1 MYKGGMT
8 VDLAAIKEKPYY
20 FSNRA
25 LKRLIA
31 PMIIEQFLAILVGM
45 SDSIMV
51 ATVGEHAVSGVS
63 LVDNIFILLI
73 YLFAALAT
81 GGAVVMGQ
89 YLGQNKHEKANR
101 AVNQLI
107 LFTALFAICI
117 MIGLYLARNLILHRV
132 FGAIEANVMEASK
145 TYLLI
150 VSASIPFIA
159 LYNAGAAVF
168 RTMGNS
174 KVPMYLSMMMNAINV
189 GGNAILIFGFGMGV
203 AGAATSTLVSRVIS
217 AVAIILLLCS
227 PEHLLHLERPFSF
240 KLDFGMLKKIAYI
253 GIPNGLENGMFQL
266 GKIMV
271 LSMITGFG
279 TAAIAANAVSNI
291 IATFQVLPGMSVGM
305 AVITVCSRCV
315 GAGDYEAARYYTR
328 KILKLVH
335 ILIIVFSVTTLVAL
349 PGIMHL
355 YNLSDDAM
363 TFTKQII
370 WYHGI
375 CCMLIWPEAFTLP
388 NTLRAASD
396 VKFCMILSIIS
407 MWVFRIAFSYIIA
420 VRMGMGVLGVWIA
433 MTIDWAVR
441 AVLFIIRY
449 RGKRWQHK
457 SIA

>member
-1 MYKGGMT
+1 M
-8 VDLAAIKEKPYY
+8 DLAAIKEKPYY

-217 AVAIILLLCS
+217 AVAIIFLLCS

-335 ILIIVFSVTTLVAL
+335 ILIVVFSVTTLVAL

-407 MWVFRIAFSYIIA
+407 MWVFRIAFSYIIG

>member
-1 MYKGGMT
+1 M
-8 VDLAAIKEKPYY
+8 DLAAIKEKPYY

-117 MIGLYLARNLILHRV
+117 MIGLYLAINLIMHRV

>member
-1 MYKGGMT
+1 M
-8 VDLAAIKEKPYY
+8 DLAAIKEKPYY

-25 LKRLIA
+25 LKRLIV

-315 GAGDYEAARYYTR
+315 GEGDYEAARYYTR

>member
-1 MYKGGMT
+1 M
-8 VDLAAIKEKPYY
+8 DLAAIKEKPYY

-25 LKRLIA
+25 LKRLIV

-73 YLFAALAT
+73 YLFGALAT

>member
-1 MYKGGMT
+1 M
-8 VDLAAIKEKPYY
+8 DLAAIKEKPYY

-335 ILIIVFSVTTLVAL
+335 ILIIIFSVATLVAL

>member
-1 MYKGGMT
+1 M
-8 VDLAAIKEKPYY
+8 DLAAIKEKPYY

-25 LKRLIA
+25 LKRLIV

-407 MWVFRIAFSYIIA
+407 MWVFRIAFSYIFA

>member
-1 MYKGGMT
+1 M
-8 VDLAAIKEKPYY
+8 DLAAIKEKPYY

-25 LKRLIA
+25 LKRLIV

-396 VKFCMILSIIS
+396 VKFCMILSSIS
-407 MWVFRIAFSYIIA
+407 MWVFRIAFAYLF
-420 VRMGMGVLGVWIA
+420 VRIFHLGVMGVWYG
-433 MTIDWAVR
+433 MFIDWIFRAAVFSLRFHGLEKR
-441 AVLFIIRY
+441 AV
-449 RGKRWQHK
+449 
-457 SIA
+457 SVS

>member
-1 MYKGGMT
+1 

-433 MTIDWAVR
+433 MTVDWAVR

>member
-1 MYKGGMT
+1 M
-8 VDLAAIKEKPYY
+8 DLAAIKEKPYY

-315 GAGDYEAARYYTR
+315 GAGDYEVARYYTR

>member
-1 MYKGGMT
+1 M
-8 VDLAAIKEKPYY
+8 DLAAIKEKPYY

-25 LKRLIA
+25 LKRLIV

-174 KVPMYLSMMMNAINV
+174 KVPMYLSMMMNVINV

-433 MTIDWAVR
+433 MTVDWAVR

>member
-1 MYKGGMT
+1 M
-8 VDLAAIKEKPYY
+8 DLAAIKEKPYY

-63 LVDNIFILLI
+63 LVDNIFVLLI

-217 AVAIILLLCS
+217 AVAIIFLLCS

-407 MWVFRIAFSYIIA
+407 MWVFRIAFSYIIG

>member
-1 MYKGGMT
+1 M
-8 VDLAAIKEKPYY
+8 DLAAIKEKPYY

-63 LVDNIFILLI
+63 LVDNIFVLLI

-217 AVAIILLLCS
+217 AVAIIFLLCS

-349 PGIMHL
+349 PGIMYL
-355 YNLSDDAM
+355 YNLSDAAM

-407 MWVFRIAFSYIIA
+407 MWVFRMAFSYIIG

>member
-1 MYKGGMT
+1 M
-8 VDLAAIKEKPYY
+8 DIAAIKDKPYY
-20 FSNRA
+20 FSNRD
-25 LKRLIA
+25 LKRLIV
-31 PMIIEQFLAILVGM
+31 PMIIEQFLALLVGM

-81 GGAVVMGQ
+81 GGSVVMGQ
-89 YLGQNKHEKANR
+89 YLGQNNHEKANK
-101 AVNQLI
+101 AVNQLV
-107 LFTALFAICI
+107 LFTALFALVITA
-117 MIGLYLARNLILHRV
+117 GLYLTRNLILHHV
-132 FGAIEANVMEASK
+132 FGDIEANVMECAK

-168 RTMGNS
+168 RTQGNS
-174 KVPMYLSMMMNAINV
+174 KVPMYLSLMMNTMNV
-189 GGNAILIFGFGMGV
+189 VGNAILIFIFHMGV
-203 AGAATSTLVSRVIS
+203 AGAAISTLLSRI
-217 AVAIILLLCS
+217 VAGVVIILLLRS
-227 PEHLLHLERPFSF
+227 PSLLLHLERPFTF
-240 KLDFGMLKKIAYI
+240 RLDGSMLKKIAYI
-253 GIPNGLENGMFQL
+253 GVPSGLENGMFQL

-271 LSMITGFG
+271 LSIITSFG

-315 GAGDYEAARYYTR
+315 GAEDYEAARYYTR

-335 ILIIVFSVTTLVAL
+335 VLIIVFSVTTLCAL
-349 PGIMHL
+349 PGIMYL
-355 YNLSDDAM
+355 YNLSPEAM
-363 TFTKQII
+363 GFTKEII
-370 WYHGI
+370 WYHGL
-375 CCMLIWPEAFTLP
+375 CCMLFWPEAFTLA

-396 VKFCMILSIIS
+396 VKYCMVWSIVS
-407 MWVFRIAFSYIIA
+407 MWVFRIGFSYIIG
-420 VRMGMGVLGVWIA
+420 VRMGMGVFGVWVA

-449 RGKRWQHK
+449 RGTKWQK
-457 SIA
+457 KAVV

>member
-1 MYKGGMT
+1 MT

-25 LKRLIA
+25 LKRLIV

-217 AVAIILLLCS
+217 AVAIIFLLCS

-407 MWVFRIAFSYIIA
+407 MWVFRIAFSYIIG

>member
-1 MYKGGMT
+1 M
-8 VDLAAIKEKPYY
+8 DLAAIKEKPYY

-217 AVAIILLLCS
+217 AVAIIFLLCS

-349 PGIMHL
+349 PGIMYL

-407 MWVFRIAFSYIIA
+407 MWVFRIAFSYIIG

>member
-1 MYKGGMT
+1 M
-8 VDLAAIKEKPYY
+8 DLAAIKEKPYY

-25 LKRLIA
+25 LKRLIV

-375 CCMLIWPEAFTLP
+375 CCILIWPEAFTLP

>member
-1 MYKGGMT
+1 M
-8 VDLAAIKEKPYY
+8 DLAAIKEKPYY

-25 LKRLIA
+25 LKRLIV

-51 ATVGEHAVSGVS
+51 ATGGEHAVSGVS

>member
-1 MYKGGMT
+1 M
-8 VDLAAIKEKPYY
+8 DLAAIKEKPYY

-25 LKRLIA
+25 LKRLIV

-45 SDSIMV
+45 SDSVMV

-433 MTIDWAVR
+433 MTVDWAVR

>member
-1 MYKGGMT
+1 M
-8 VDLAAIKEKPYY
+8 DLAAIKEKPYY

-117 MIGLYLARNLILHRV
+117 MIGLCLARNLILHRV

>member
-1 MYKGGMT
+1 M
-8 VDLAAIKEKPYY
+8 DLAAIKEKPYY

-217 AVAIILLLCS
+217 AVAIIFLLCS

-349 PGIMHL
+349 PCIMYL
-355 YNLSDDAM
+355 YNLSDAAM

-407 MWVFRIAFSYIIA
+407 MWVFRIAFSYIIG

>member
-1 MYKGGMT
+1 M
-8 VDLAAIKEKPYY
+8 DLAAIKEKPYY

-25 LKRLIA
+25 LKRLIV

-174 KVPMYLSMMMNAINV
+174 KVPMYLSMMMNVINV

-349 PGIMHL
+349 PVSCTCITFP
-355 YNLSDDAM
+355 M
-363 TFTKQII
+363 TQ
-370 WYHGI
+370 
-375 CCMLIWPEAFTLP
+375 
-388 NTLRAASD
+388 
-396 VKFCMILSIIS
+396 
-407 MWVFRIAFSYIIA
+407 
-420 VRMGMGVLGVWIA
+420 
-433 MTIDWAVR
+433 
-441 AVLFIIRY
+441 
-449 RGKRWQHK
+449 
-457 SIA
+457 

>member
-1 MYKGGMT
+1 M
-8 VDLAAIKEKPYY
+8 DLAAIKEKPYY

-25 LKRLIA
+25 LKRLIV

-117 MIGLYLARNLILHRV
+117 MIVLYLARNLILHRV

>member
-1 MYKGGMT
+1 MHKGGMT

-25 LKRLIA
+25 LKRLIV

>member
-203 AGAATSTLVSRVIS
+203 AGAATSTLVSRIIS
-217 AVAIILLLCS
+217 AVAIIFLLCS

-407 MWVFRIAFSYIIA
+407 MWVFRIAFSYIIG

>member
-1 MYKGGMT
+1 M
-8 VDLAAIKEKPYY
+8 DLAAIKEKPYY

-25 LKRLIA
+25 LKRLIV

-328 KILKLVH
+328 KIMKLVH

-433 MTIDWAVR
+433 MTVDWAVR

>member
-1 MYKGGMT
+1 MT

-20 FSNRA
+20 FSNHA

-217 AVAIILLLCS
+217 AVAIIFLLCS

-449 RGKRWQHK
+449 REKRWQHK

>member
-1 MYKGGMT
+1 M
-8 VDLAAIKEKPYY
+8 DLAAIKEKPYY

-25 LKRLIA
+25 LKRLIV

-315 GAGDYEAARYYTR
+315 GAGDYETARYYTR

-407 MWVFRIAFSYIIA
+407 MWVFRIAFSYIIG

>member
-1 MYKGGMT
+1 M
-8 VDLAAIKEKPYY
+8 DLAAIKEKPYY

-81 GGAVVMGQ
+81 GSAVVMGQ

-227 PEHLLHLERPFSF
+227 PEHLLHLERPFSS

>member
-1 MYKGGMT
+1 M
-8 VDLAAIKEKPYY
+8 DLAAIKEKPYY

-25 LKRLIA
+25 LKRLIV

-271 LSMITGFG
+271 VSMITGFG

>member
-1 MYKGGMT
+1 M
-8 VDLAAIKEKPYY
+8 DLAAIKEKPYY

-31 PMIIEQFLAILVGM
+31 PMIIEQFLAILVSM

>member
-1 MYKGGMT
+1 M
-8 VDLAAIKEKPYY
+8 DLAAIKEKPYY

-25 LKRLIA
+25 LKRLIV

-335 ILIIVFSVTTLVAL
+335 ILIVVFSVTTLVAL
-349 PGIMHL
+349 PSIMHL

>member
-1 MYKGGMT
+1 M
-8 VDLAAIKEKPYY
+8 DLAAIKEKPYY

-25 LKRLIA
+25 LKRLIV

-305 AVITVCSRCV
+305 AVITVCSLCV

>member
-1 MYKGGMT
+1 M
-8 VDLAAIKEKPYY
+8 DLAAIKEKPYY

-25 LKRLIA
+25 LKRLIV

-291 IATFQVLPGMSVGM
+291 IATFQVLPGMSVVM

>member
-1 MYKGGMT
+1 M
-8 VDLAAIKEKPYY
+8 DLAAIKEKPYY

-25 LKRLIA
+25 LKRLIV

-335 ILIIVFSVTTLVAL
+335 ILIIVFSVITLVAL

>member
-1 MYKGGMT
+1 M
-8 VDLAAIKEKPYY
+8 DLAAIKEKPYY

-407 MWVFRIAFSYIIA
+407 MWVFRIAFCYIIA

>member
-1 MYKGGMT
+1 M
-8 VDLAAIKEKPYY
+8 DLAAIKEKPYY

>member
-1 MYKGGMT
+1 MT
-8 VDLAAIKEKPYY
+8 
-20 FSNRA
+20 NR
-25 LKRLIA
+25 
-31 PMIIEQFLAILVGM
+31 
-45 SDSIMV
+45 
-51 ATVGEHAVSGVS
+51 
-63 LVDNIFILLI
+63 
-73 YLFAALAT
+73 
-81 GGAVVMGQ
+81 
-89 YLGQNKHEKANR
+89 
-101 AVNQLI
+101 
-107 LFTALFAICI
+107 
-117 MIGLYLARNLILHRV
+117 
-132 FGAIEANVMEASK
+132 
-145 TYLLI
+145 I
-150 VSASIPFIA
+150 V
-159 LYNAGAAVF
+159 
-168 RTMGNS
+168 
-174 KVPMYLSMMMNAINV
+174 
-189 GGNAILIFGFGMGV
+189 
-203 AGAATSTLVSRVIS
+203 
-217 AVAIILLLCS
+217 CS

-407 MWVFRIAFSYIIA
+407 MWVFRIAFSYIIG